1 MRGRQPRGDTLFNC
15 WHLSFYRS
23 LSGVARIFK
32 LWSCDESSSR
42 RVLSRNGLH
51 WKRFML
57 YASEYVRYDVLMR
70 IYVMCNSEKKRR
82 MGVMRERERWKGPF
96 CIYFVI
102 SFQFLSY
109 LPTLKYFLLG
119 CNSIHIFH
127 DNFFGL
133 LFNSIFIMKRKPS
146 YNLYNSKTVLFLI
159 TRGQWPYRRAGQQ
172 GQ

>member
-1 MRGRQPRGDTLFNC
+1 MAPKEQNSSLALSQPELPHREEFKGGRTDTGKESSIRRIAEDPACGLQSDSEMRGRQPRGDTLFNC

-70 IYVMCNSEKKRR
+70 IYVMCNSKS
-82 MGVMRERERWKGPF
+82 G
-96 CIYFVI
+96 IAT
-102 SFQFLSY
+102 
-109 LPTLKYFLLG
+109 LPTF
-119 CNSIHIFH
+119 FH
-127 DNFFGL
+127 ACTIKISSDKNYQ
-133 LFNSIFIMKRKPS
+133 K
-146 YNLYNSKTVLFLI
+146 LI
-159 TRGQWPYRRAGQQ
+159 RV
-172 GQ
+172 